1 MINALNA
8 TESDAFSKSSL
19 FHGVKR
25 FQQAKTFSDFMQS
38 LSCGGISEDN
48 VTAKT

>member
-1 MINALNA
+1 LNA
-8 TESDAFSKSSL
+8 TDIGAFSKLSL

-25 FQQAKTFSDFMQS
+25 FQQAKPFPDFIIYF
-38 LSCGGISEDN
+38 LVWVFSEDN